1 LTFHIGNQHANQINN
16 VGRDQF
22 VAGGQH
28 GATVNLADAQAAAQ
42 ALRYA
47 LRQLTVPDVVRDE
60 LERQAAAVAL
70 DLASGTPDPER
81 LAGRLERVT
90 TLLGRLGALATTGA
104 ALTGPLSTLGHWLG
118 PAGAALLRL
127 LP

>member
-1 LTFHIGNQHANQINN
+1 MTFHSGNQHANQINN

-22 VAGGQH
+22 VSGGQH
-28 GATVNLADAQAAAQ
+28 GAAIELAGAQAAAQ

-47 LRQLTVPDVVRDE
+47 LRQLTVPAVVRDE
-60 LERQAAAVAL
+60 LEQEAAAVAL
-70 DLASGTPDPER
+70 DLASGTPDPQR

-90 TLLGRLGALATTGA
+90 ALLGRFGALATTGA

>member
-1 LTFHIGNQHANQINN
+1 MTFHIGNQHANQINN

-22 VAGGQH
+22 VTGGQH
-28 GATVNLADAQAAAQ
+28 GVTVGLADAQAAAQ

-47 LRQLTVPDVVRDE
+47 LRQLTVPAVVRDE
-60 LERQAAAVAL
+60 LEQEAAAVAL
-70 DLASGTPDPER
+70 DLASGTPDQDR
-81 LAGRLERVT
+81 VAGRLERVT
-90 TLLGRLGALATTGA
+90 TMLGRFGALATTGA